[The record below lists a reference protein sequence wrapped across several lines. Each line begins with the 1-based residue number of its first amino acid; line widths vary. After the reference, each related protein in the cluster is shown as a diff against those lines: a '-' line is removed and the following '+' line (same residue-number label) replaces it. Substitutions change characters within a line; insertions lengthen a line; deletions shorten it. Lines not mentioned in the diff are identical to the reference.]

1 MKRERQLSV
10 VSLLDLATYSWPVF
24 RTRGPQQS
32 FEIVIML
39 YLVQLP
45 SIIVRS

>member
-10 VSLLDLATYSWPVF
+10 VSLLDLAIYSLHVVT
-24 RTRGPQQS
+24 TRVPQQS

-39 YLVQLP
+39 HLVRLP
-45 SIIVRS
+45 SITVRS